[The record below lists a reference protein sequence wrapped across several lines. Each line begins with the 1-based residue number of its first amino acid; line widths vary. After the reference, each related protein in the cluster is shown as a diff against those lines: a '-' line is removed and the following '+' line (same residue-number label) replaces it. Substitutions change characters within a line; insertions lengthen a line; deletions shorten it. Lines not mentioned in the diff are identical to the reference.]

1 LIAISTF
8 LPETRYYDCYVF
20 KYLNIEIIY
29 IISKKSNS
37 IKSKTMVNAIILIY
51 NKIVNPK

>member
-37 IKSKTMVNAIILIY
+37 IKSKTMV
-51 NKIVNPK
+51 